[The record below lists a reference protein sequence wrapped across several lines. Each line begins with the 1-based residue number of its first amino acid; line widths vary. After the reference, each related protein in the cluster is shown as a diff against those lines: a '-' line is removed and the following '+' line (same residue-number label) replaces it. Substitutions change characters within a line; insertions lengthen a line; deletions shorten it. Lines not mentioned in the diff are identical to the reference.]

1 MAETIVGWG
10 MSGIVIVIV
19 TKEEL
24 LPASTKPVRKG
35 LPWQY
40 AVDHFCSSCFGFS
53 GSIICG
59 IAIVQKA
66 RFLP

>member
-24 LPASTKPVRKG
+24 LPASTKSVRKA
-35 LPWQY
+35 LPWRY
-40 AVDHFCSSCFGFS
+40 AVDHLKNQVDEKRPYV
-53 GSIICG
+53 SILSKYHG
-59 IAIVQKA
+59 
-66 RFLP
+66 